1 MLDSPSE
8 EEDRWSVDSLLE
20 ALANLWRESGA
31 GDELRLIGGLAVR
44 LHVGTNAR
52 RTADIDVVALTDSA
66 RARLLG
72 HLEQAGWIIG
82 TSGGWW
88 RAVRSGSPRLF
99 IDIAGHPVVS
109 PKTFETISL
118 RSPALRYTIGE
129 IVVSVAGLEDI
140 AALKLMAMR
149 DQDLVDL
156 VLLARLGLSAEAIA
170 DRAAADDVERSLS
183 AGAHRARHA
192 LRTGLVAELY
202 EQTLSRAP
210 EEQELLKLEHFLSAL
225 ERSGL

>member
-31 GDELRLIGGLAVR
+31 G
-44 LHVGTNAR
+44 
-52 RTADIDVVALTDSA
+52 
-66 RARLLG
+66 
-72 HLEQAGWIIG
+72 
-82 TSGGWW
+82 
-88 RAVRSGSPRLF
+88 
-99 IDIAGHPVVS
+99 
-109 PKTFETISL
+109 
-118 RSPALRYTIGE
+118 
-129 IVVSVAGLEDI
+129 
-140 AALKLMAMR
+140 
-149 DQDLVDL
+149 
-156 VLLARLGLSAEAIA
+156 A

>member
-1 MLDSPSE
+1 MDPLM
-8 EEDRWSVDSLLE
+8 E
-20 ALANLWRESGA
+20 ALAALWRESGA
-31 GDELRLIGGLAVR
+31 GDDLRLIGGLAVR

-66 RARLLG
+66 RARLLD
-72 HLEQAGWIIG
+72 HLEQAGWIVG

-88 RAVRSGSPRLF
+88 RAIRSGSSRLL
-99 IDIAGHPVVS
+99 IDIARHPVVN

-118 RSPALRYTIGE
+118 GSPPLHCTIGGV
-129 IVVSVAGLEDI
+129 VVSVAGLGDI
-140 AALKLMAMR
+140 AALKLLAMR

-156 VLLARLGLSAEAIA
+156 VLLAALGLSAEAIV
-170 DRAAADDVERSLS
+170 DQAAADDVERSLS

-210 EEQELLKLEHFLSAL
+210 EEQELLKLEQFLSAL

>member
-1 MLDSPSE
+1 MDP
-8 EEDRWSVDSLLE
+8 LLE
-20 ALANLWRESGA
+20 ALANLWSESGA

-44 LHVGTNAR
+44 LHVGANAR

-66 RARLLG
+66 RVRLLD
-72 HLEQAGWIIG
+72 HLQQAGWIVG

-88 RAVRSGSPRLF
+88 RAIRSESPRLL
-99 IDIAGHPVVS
+99 IDIAPNPVVN

-118 RSPALRYTIGE
+118 SSPPLRYTIAG
-129 IVVSVAGLEDI
+129 VVVLVAGLEDI

-156 VLLARLGLSAEAIA
+156 VLLAAQGLSAGAIA
-170 DRAAADDVERSLS
+170 DRAAEDDIERSLS

-202 EQTLSRAP
+202 EQTLSKAP
-210 EEQELLKLEHFLSAL
+210 EEEELSRLDQFLSAL

>member
-1 MLDSPSE
+1 MD
-8 EEDRWSVDSLLE
+8 
-20 ALANLWRESGA
+20 ALSALWRESGA

-66 RARLLG
+66 RTRLLD
-72 HLEQAGWIIG
+72 HLEQTGWIVG

-88 RAVRSGSPRLF
+88 RAIRSGSPRLLV
-99 IDIAGHPVVS
+99 DIARHPVVN

-118 RSPALRYTIGE
+118 SSPPLRCTIGG
-129 IVVSVAGLEDI
+129 VAVSVAGLEDI
-140 AALKLMAMR
+140 AALKLLAMR

-156 VLLARLGLSAEAIA
+156 LLLAGLGLSAGAIA
-170 DRAAADDVERSLS
+170 RRAAADDIERSLS

-202 EQTLSRAP
+202 EQVLSRAP
-210 EEQELLKLEHFLSAL
+210 EEQELQKLEQFLSAL